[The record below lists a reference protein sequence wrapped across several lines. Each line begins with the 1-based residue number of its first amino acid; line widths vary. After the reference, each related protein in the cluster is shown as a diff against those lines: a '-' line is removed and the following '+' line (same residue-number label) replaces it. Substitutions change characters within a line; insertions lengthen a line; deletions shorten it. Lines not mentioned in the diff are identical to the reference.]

1 MLISEIGIRGYKSYG
16 NNEQVLKLKTDK
28 LLLVGDNG
36 AGKSSL
42 LVHSITHFMVR
53 PEVEKKKE

>member
-28 LLLVGDNG
+28 EV
-36 AGKSSL
+36 
-42 LVHSITHFMVR
+42 ITSWR
-53 PEVEKKKE
+53 